1 MTARDAGNREAS
13 RRPLIAH
20 VVYSFSV
27 GGLENGVVNLINR
40 MPEEAYRHAIVSLTD
55 ASPEFSARIARQD
68 VGMHVLKKP
77 AGHALKIY
85 PRLLA
90 LFSRLKPAIV
100 HTRNLAALEAVVPAW
115 MAGVPARIHG
125 EHGRDVNDLD
135 GSNRKYRLMRRLYR
149 PFVNKYIALSRDL
162 EAYLRDGV
170 GVAPSRIAQIYNG
183 VDTAR
188 FRPAAGGRE
197 PIAGGPFNDPEC
209 WIVGTVGRM
218 QAVKHQT
225 SLARAF
231 IIACR
236 ADPEAARRLRLV
248 MVGDG
253 PLRAEA
259 AALLEEAGLLARSA
273 WLPGGRADIDAVMR
287 GLDCFVLPSLAEG
300 ISNTILEAMA
310 SGLPVVATDVGGNG
324 ELIEQGSTG
333 CLVPADDPQALAG
346 AILGYFREPARARRH
361 GAAGRL
367 LAERRFSLDAM
378 VARYLGVYD
387 QLLGIDNGIAQPPNE
402 SYPRPAC
409 GERAGE

>member
-1 MTARDAGNREAS
+1 MTARDAANREAS

-27 GGLENGVVNLINR
+27 GGLENGVANLINR

-55 ASPEFSARIARQD
+55 ASPEFVARIERKD
-68 VGMHVLKKP
+68 VGIHVLKKP

-90 LFSRLKPAIV
+90 LFTRLKPAIV

-115 MAGVPARIHG
+115 MAGVPVRIHG
-125 EHGRDVNDLD
+125 EHGRDVHDLD
-135 GSNRKYRLMRRLYR
+135 GSSRKYRILRRLYR
-149 PFVNKYIALSRDL
+149 PFVSKYIALSRDL
-162 EAYLRDGV
+162 EAYLRDGI
-170 GVAPSRIAQIYNG
+170 GVPSSRIEQIYNG

-188 FRPAAGGRE
+188 FHPAAGGRD
-197 PIAGGPFNDPEC
+197 PISGSPFNDPEC
-209 WIVGTVGRM
+209 RIVGTVGRM

-225 SLARAF
+225 NLARAF

-236 ADPEAARRLRLV
+236 TDPEAARRLRLV

-259 AALLEEAGLLARSA
+259 AGLLEEAGLSRSA
-273 WLPGGRADIDAVMR
+273 WLPGERADIDAVMR

-324 ELIEQGSTG
+324 ELIERGSTG
-333 CLVPADDPQALAG
+333 SLVPADDPQALAE

-367 LAERRFSLDAM
+367 LAERRFSLEAM
-378 VARYLGVYD
+378 VARYMGVYD
-387 QLLGIDNGIAQPPNE
+387 RLLGI
-402 SYPRPAC
+402 
-409 GERAGE
+409 GEYDLSRINRKCL